1 MRHVSFLN
9 NTCHVLSKCQQRF
22 FSGAICDDA
31 KSKLK
36 ELYRKIHP
44 DLFHSD
50 PKAKVGCTV
59 NVIFFFLQ
67 TVCIRSDGGM
77 IIVLCV

>member
-22 FSGAICDDA
+22 FSGTICDDA

-50 PKAKVGCTV
+50 PKAKVGLLFSSSSCKPFAFVVTV
-59 NVIFFFLQ
+59 V
-67 TVCIRSDGGM
+67 
-77 IIVLCV
+77 